1 MDSDNKSAFDKLVA
15 GLNSADRTAMLN
27 RINQGSMQRVPLVSD
42 ELEPEKKFET
52 LSLRLQN
59 ESFLYR
65 LYLWIRSLFTRNS
78 VEVVFNEEL
87 LSNLAKKVNHAHPGT
102 VNHKIHALDY
112 IFYERLQALK
122 EACDFF
128 RPYFSVIN
136 EDQGDFY
143 VFLSSFVAPELS
155 EKINKEADPFI
166 YPFTKQGGPEVR
178 NELLRKL
185 DGILKDME
193 EATRL
198 KIYAA
203 ISTINWLNKTVS
215 LPYLHFLA
223 QFTNVTGN
231 VYTANYNH
239 CKDDFNEMVS
249 VFAKARPVDNEILE
263 AIYLFSQRKNLSENV
278 QEKDIEKAVRE
289 FMNKAGSF
297 LGTIQDF
304 PGSVS
309 IKRLGRIV
317 NNSYDWEPKNM
328 EGAEGWFASFRSQ
341 WHKIFDIRW
350 TEWLREQKKTHLSE
364 NLKLDFGLSDFPVMK
379 YRPWQKLW
387 NSVSFACE
395 LTGGFLS
402 WFVSEKY
409 EEIVLPLNE
418 VVMEGIFIKS
428 ENRTEYSEA
437 LNDFLNANTN
447 MQILLEKLSPKGD
460 LGKMFEDYATNQVH
474 TLQVQNQIN
483 NVMRETEG
491 QVKEY
496 IKQFCKGARIM
507 ERVFHGF
514 FDETKDGIHEGLQNI
529 NTIKGRDSHAF
540 RDKLMDI
547 RDLLRKCL
555 FYISELEP
563 IDSVTE

>member
-15 GLNSADRTAMLN
+15 GLNSEDRTAMLN
-27 RINQGSMQRVPLVSD
+27 RINQGTMQRVPLIND
-42 ELEPEKKFET
+42 EVETEPKFET
-52 LSLRLQN
+52 ITLRLQN
-59 ESFLYR
+59 ESFLYK

-78 VEVVFNEEL
+78 IEVVFNDEL
-87 LSNLAKKVNHAHPGT
+87 LSNLAKKINHAHPGT
-102 VNHKIHALDY
+102 VNHKIRALDY
-112 IFYERLQALK
+112 IFYERLQSLK

-128 RPYFSVIN
+128 RPYFSIIN
-136 EDQGDFY
+136 EDSGDFY

-155 EKINKEADPFI
+155 DKINKEADPFI
-166 YPFTKQGGPEVR
+166 NPFTKQGGPEVR
-178 NELLRKL
+178 NDLMRKL
-185 DGILKDME
+185 DSILKDME
-193 EATRL
+193 EGTRL

-203 ISTINWLNKTVS
+203 ISTVNWLNKTVS
-215 LPYLHFLA
+215 IPYLHFLA
-223 QFTNVTGN
+223 QFTNVTGS
-231 VYTANYNH
+231 VFTANYSH
-239 CKDDFNEMVS
+239 CKDDFNELAS
-249 VFAKARPVDNEILE
+249 VCAKSRPVDNEILE

-289 FMNKAGSF
+289 FMNKASSF

-304 PGSVS
+304 PAGVS
-309 IKRLGRIV
+309 MKRLGRIV

-328 EGAEGWFASFRSQ
+328 EGAEGWFANFRSQ

-387 NSVSFACE
+387 TNVSFACE

-402 WFVSEKY
+402 WFVTEKY

-460 LGKMFEDYATNQVH
+460 LGKMFEDYSTNQVH

-483 NVMRETEG
+483 SVMRDTEG
-491 QVKEY
+491 QIKEY

-514 FDETKDGIHEGLQNI
+514 FDETKDGIHEGLQNM
-529 NTIKGRDSHAF
+529 NTIKGRESHAF